1 MTHLADSGQ
10 ALRQVTES
18 ARQVHRPCLP
28 FPRDGRNPPKA
39 SWTRTCFGTPGRF
52 ATFRL
57 THTQNDLKTTF
68 NVDGQLCGDGV
79 RVTEDA
85 CAEAFARGEP
95 VCLVLR
101 EVTAIDGAGT
111 DLLRRLIAR
120 GVEVHGTGVYTDH
133 VVKSL
138 QGSATAKTGLANA
151 DKNRK

>member
-1 MTHLADSGQ
+1 M
-10 ALRQVTES
+10 R
-18 ARQVHRPCLP
+18 
-28 FPRDGRNPPKA
+28 
-39 SWTRTCFGTPGRF
+39 TPGRF

-57 THTQNDLKTTF
+57 TQTQNDLKTTF
-68 NVDGQLCGDGV
+68 DVDGQLCGDGV
-79 RVTEDA
+79 RATEDA